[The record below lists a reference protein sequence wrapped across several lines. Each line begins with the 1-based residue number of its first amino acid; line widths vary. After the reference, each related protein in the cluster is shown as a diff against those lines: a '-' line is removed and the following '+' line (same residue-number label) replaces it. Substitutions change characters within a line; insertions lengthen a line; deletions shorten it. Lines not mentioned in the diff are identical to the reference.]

1 VETAA
6 HSEIILS
13 IIFGLIINQFM
24 SDCRVMKGCVLGE
37 EANQLNY
44 LAFHIKAGGA
54 ATN

>member
-6 HSEIILS
+6 HSEIISS

-24 SDCRVMKGCVLGE
+24 SECRVMKGCVLGE
-37 EANQLNY
+37 ANQLNY
-44 LAFHIKAGGA
+44 LALNIKACGA